1 MLTLKKLGF
10 IKVLKDP
17 RIIMLLW
24 NHFNYSIRDLNS
36 WEDLTLEEKSFID
49 KELFQKITENSGE
62 SFIPTPNTSLKVN
75 VIVEH

>member
-1 MLTLKKLGF
+1 MLTLKNLPL

-24 NHFNYSIRDLNS
+24 NHFKYSIKDINS
-36 WEDLTLEEKSFID
+36 WEDLTPEEKSFID
-49 KELFQKITENSGE
+49 KELFQEITENSRE
-62 SFIPTPNTSLKVN
+62 SFIPTPNPSLKVN

>member
-36 WEDLTLEEKSFID
+36 WEDLTLEEKSFIN
-49 KELFQKITENSGE
+49 KELFQKITESSRE
-62 SFIPTPNTSLKVN
+62 SYILTPNTKVN
-75 VIVEH
+75 VILEH

>member
-24 NHFNYSIRDLNS
+24 NHFNYSIRNINS

-49 KELFQKITENSGE
+49 KELFQKITEHSRE
-62 SFIPTPNTSLKVN
+62 SFIPTPNPSLKVN

>member
-49 KELFQKITENSGE
+49 KELFQKITEHSGE
-62 SFIPTPNTSLKVN
+62 SFIPTPNPSLKVN

>member
-1 MLTLKKLGF
+1 MLTLKNLP
-10 IKVLKDP
+10 ILKVLKNP

-49 KELFQKITENSGE
+49 KELFQNITEHSR
-62 SFIPTPNTSLKVN
+62 
-75 VIVEH
+75 

>member
-1 MLTLKKLGF
+1 MLALKKLGL

-17 RIIMLLW
+17 RIIMILW

-49 KELFQKITENSGE
+49 KELFQKITEHSRE
-62 SFIPTPNTSLKVN
+62 SFIPTPNPSLKVN

>member
-1 MLTLKKLGF
+1 MLALKKLGL

-49 KELFQKITENSGE
+49 KELFQKITEHSRE
-62 SFIPTPNTSLKVN
+62 RPIKTPNIKVN